1 FGRGVIF
8 FSDNVQVN
16 DYVHIAS
23 IESVTIGRDT
33 LIASKVFI
41 TDHNHGSF
49 KHSDPMS
56 SPNIPPDMRT
66 LESSAVVIGQRVW
79 LGENV
84 TVLPGTIIGNGVV
97 VGANSV
103 VRGSIPEN
111 TVIAGVPAKII
122 KKYNH
127 ETKLWEKA

>member
-1 FGRGVIF
+1 
-8 FSDNVQVN
+8 
-16 DYVHIAS
+16 
-23 IESVTIGRDT
+23 
-33 LIASKVFI
+33 
-41 TDHNHGSF
+41 
-49 KHSDPMS
+49 
-56 SPNIPPDMRT
+56 
-66 LESSAVVIGQRVW
+66 
-79 LGENV
+79 
-84 TVLPGTIIGNGVV
+84 LPGTIIGNGVV

>member
-1 FGRGVIF
+1 YIRNDGSINFGENSTSGVGLRLDAFGRGVIF

-49 KHSDPMS
+49 KHSDPM
-56 SPNIPPDMRT
+56 
-66 LESSAVVIGQRVW
+66 
-79 LGENV
+79 
-84 TVLPGTIIGNGVV
+84 
-97 VGANSV
+97 
-103 VRGSIPEN
+103 
-111 TVIAGVPAKII
+111 
-122 KKYNH
+122 
-127 ETKLWEKA
+127 

>member
-1 FGRGVIF
+1 
-8 FSDNVQVN
+8 
-16 DYVHIAS
+16 
-23 IESVTIGRDT
+23 ESVTIGRDT

>member
-1 FGRGVIF
+1 M
-8 FSDNVQVN
+8 QVN

-103 VRGSIPEN
+103 VRGSIPE
-111 TVIAGVPAKII
+111 
-122 KKYNH
+122 KYCHCGSTSKNH
-127 ETKLWEKA
+127 KEIQS